1 MLPSSEGEFQRGH
14 AVGSHRQRPLHGL
27 PGLLLE
33 RTERHGRRTAGRE
46 VQSHSLFLV
55 RHGTQTDNHLV
66 VFPRRFQHGDVHGT
80 VVYRIYMIQK
90 RRMVRLSLK
99 WYSYTQP
106 NVNVQPATFQ
116 PFSGDLN
123 AITQQENIDLIK
135 DVPLEVTVE
144 LGRTSKSIKDIL
156 EFAPGTIVELNK
168 IAGEPIDILVNGK
181 NVAKGEVV
189 VIEESFGVRI
199 TEIIKDR

>member
-1 MLPSSEGEFQRGH
+1 M
-14 AVGSHRQRPLHGL
+14 
-27 PGLLLE
+27 
-33 RTERHGRRTAGRE
+33 
-46 VQSHSLFLV
+46 
-55 RHGTQTDNHLV
+55 
-66 VFPRRFQHGDVHGT
+66 
-80 VVYRIYMIQK
+80 
-90 RRMVRLSLK
+90 
-99 WYSYTQP
+99 
-106 NVNVQPATFQ
+106 
-116 PFSGDLN
+116 N